1 MKLTKQINLVLY
13 SVELYDIRQ
22 AKPRTPIDDS
32 IVIDGGRISALH
44 RLGQSVTGYITGLYG
59 AQGYAV
65 GKMQKVREY
74 TAAVDLANL
83 WRDNVP
89 DQAPTGEESEA

>member
-1 MKLTKQINLVLY
+1 MRLTKQIKLQLY
-13 SVELYDIRQ
+13 SVELYDVRQ
-22 AKPRTPIDDS
+22 TKPRTPIDDS

-44 RLGQSVTGYITGLYG
+44 RLGQSVTGYITGLYE

-89 DQAPTGEESEA
+89 DQAPAGEEAEA

>member
-44 RLGQSVTGYITGLYG
+44 RLGQSVTGYITGLYE

-89 DQAPTGEESEA
+89 DQAPAGEEAKA